1 MSLNYFHLRYHFKRV
16 IKYQQVEQV
25 AKIDLEVQLYRYFTN
40 SQCGVQYQ
48 ASLPFLQHQL
58 N

>member
-1 MSLNYFHLRYHFKRV
+1 MNLDYFHLRYHFKRV
-16 IKYQQVEQV
+16 IEYLRVKLV
-25 AKIDLEVQLYRYFTN
+25 AKIGLEVQLDQYFTN

-48 ASLPFLQHQL
+48 ASLPFWQHLL